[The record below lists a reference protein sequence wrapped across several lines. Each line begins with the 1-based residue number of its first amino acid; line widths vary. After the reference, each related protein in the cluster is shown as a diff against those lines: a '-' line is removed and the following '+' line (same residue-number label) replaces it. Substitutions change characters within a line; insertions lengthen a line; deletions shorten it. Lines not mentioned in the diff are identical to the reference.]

1 LFTLELGIISAV
13 DQKQFLEEIMTLEV
27 EIFGRNMEITD
38 RIQDFVEK
46 KVGKLDRYLPGIEE
60 ARVDL
65 AYVKSARSAAD
76 RQVAQI
82 TVRGK
87 GFILRSEERSDDI
100 FAALDTAL
108 EKMQRRI
115 ERYKG
120 KRYRG
125 RGDGK
130 TVSEIVAPPVE
141 YEEVG
146 EEGPVIARRK
156 RFVLIPMSEMEAIEQ
171 MELLGHEDFFVFYNA
186 DTNAVNVLYLRRD
199 GTYGLIE
206 PIVG

>member
-1 LFTLELGIISAV
+1 MMALQI
-13 DQKQFLEEIMTLEV
+13 EIT
-27 EIFGRNMEITD
+27 GRNMEVTD
-38 RIQDFVEK
+38 RLNEYVTK
-46 KVGKLDRYLPGIEE
+46 KASKLDRYLNEIDE

-65 AYVKSARSAAD
+65 AYVKSARSASD

-87 GFILRSEERSDDI
+87 GFILRSEERADDI
-100 FAALDTAL
+100 FSALDTAL

-120 KRYRG
+120 KRNRG

-130 TVSEIVAPPVE
+130 SAAEVIPLIDAEK
-141 YEEVG
+141 EEVAK
-146 EEGPVIARRK
+146 PIIARRK
-156 RFVLIPMSEMEAIEQ
+156 HFLVTPMDEAEAIEQ
-171 MELLGHEDFFVFYNA
+171 MSLLGHDNFFVFYNA
-186 DTNAVNVLYLRRD
+186 STNAINVLYRRRD

-206 PIVG
+206 PEMG